1 MLSDGKGKG
10 IFKGN
15 STGTEVFFVLIDI

>member
-1 MLSDGKGKG
+1 MRYFYKPVQIGKG

-15 STGTEVFFVLIDI
+15 YTL